1 MQQFLRPEGLSGL
14 RIDPVV
20 PRYAAVADDAV
31 TGLFSSQRNA
41 LQDLDRLVW
50 AFSCMFECFFRFHV
64 CFQQLQWA

>member
-1 MQQFLRPEGLSGL
+1 MQQFLRPDDLSGL

-41 LQDLDRLVW
+41 LQDLDRFCFGMW
-50 AFSCMFECFFRFHV
+50 TFSCMLLYV
-64 CFQQLQWA
+64 

>member
-1 MQQFLRPEGLSGL
+1 MQQFLRHEGFSGL

-41 LQDLDRLVW
+41 LQDFFWYVKVFVAVSCIFDRV
-50 AFSCMFECFFRFHV
+50 FFVLIF
-64 CFQQLQWA
+64 AS